1 MKKQLAIRTTILL
14 VVSCASPEVTASGD
28 SVYPTAKKIA
38 GREGFVYSP
47 FNKQVVDVV
56 GLKSGTL
63 VSDPRYDAG
72 EKKYFYVP

>member
-1 MKKQLAIRTTILL
+1 MKKQFAILTTILL

-28 SVYPTAKKIA
+28 RVYPTAKKIA

-63 VSDPRYDAG
+63 VSDPRFDAG